1 MIIGTQLVKK
11 VRRMVDTYAHLIFEQ
26 MRVLPVQALETRE
39 HLRSVPDAQAGWRE
53 VEPGFLWGKAWES
66 AWFRSSLH
74 IDDSLAGETLYL
86 RACTGAL
93 ETLLWVNGEPRG
105 IYNHPVEAAAL
116 GGHHTLLLT
125 APREMGATV
134 EIALESYAGHPIPG
148 TQPFALEN
156 KRRQGIK
163 EPTFQRTYESL
174 TVMKRR
180 DEVKDFVFDLLA
192 LCQLWERLPEESF
205 RRGAVARGLAA
216 IFDLA
221 PQFPDEQAV
230 GDWLPA
236 LSQARETMR
245 PLLEARNGSSAPS
258 AALIGHSHMDT
269 AWLWPIDETIR
280 KCARTYSNALSL
292 MEQYPEYSFIQST
305 PLHAEWMRQ
314 YYPAIFEKIVQR
326 VAEGRWEPNGGMWI
340 ECDCNLTGGESMIR
354 QFLKGQAF
362 TRQHFNYRADTFW
375 LPDTFGYSAA
385 IPQILHGCGIRYFLT
400 TKLTWNESNTFPYD
414 TFWWHGLDG
423 SRVLTHFN
431 DIHCWPDPATLI
443 NKIEGGGPKDFRSVE
458 NYVLHK
464 DVNDRRLIS
473 CGGGPQFE
481 MIEMA
486 RRCVDLEGCPKAAH
500 TTVSQFMTELEA
512 TSRNVPAY
520 HGELYFEGHRGSL
533 TQMATIKRS
542 NRKAELALRDAE
554 FLATLAGLRTLP
566 SPRQE
571 IAALYDTLL
580 INQFHDIL
588 PGTSIPEVHTRA
600 IRELAEV
607 IAGAESVCTTLL
619 GHPEGDAVTVW
630 NTLSWERSGVLTLPD
645 PGQDLIPADGS
656 LRCQRVTDLQ
666 NRSLLLVEGWSVP
679 ALSGSTL
686 SFTPGVS
693 SSGSAFRWTSP
704 ILETPLLRVEFDEAG
719 FLRSLRDRKADRE
732 ICAHGLALNTFL
744 CGEDV
749 PESWDNWNIDADQ
762 RRKMLPQRELI
773 SRAVVADG
781 MLQFR
786 LRSTYRIGKQSTL
799 RQDMI
804 FLADSTRI
812 EFETEVDWQE
822 RHQLLKVAFPVNIAT
837 SSARHEI
844 QFGHI
849 ERTTRPRNSYEQAM
863 FEVCNHKWSDVSESR
878 YGVALLND
886 GKYGISVEGAEMR
899 LTLLKSGCL
908 PDPRA
913 DHGLHRFTYALVP
926 HAGGF
931 RADSVV
937 RPAYELNV
945 PLRIGGATDVSAGP
959 LLEVEDSNII
969 VEAIKPAE
977 DGNGFI
983 VRLYECERASG
994 ETVLRFSR
1002 QPAEVLRTNMLE
1014 EPIGTLS
1021 SENCLITLPYRAFEI
1036 ITLRVLMHQQ
1046 AASVSD

>member
-26 MRVLPVQALETRE
+26 VRLLPVQAMETRE
-39 HLRSVPDAQAGWRE
+39 HLRAVPDATAGWRDI
-53 VEPGFLWGKAWES
+53 EPGFLWGRAWES

-74 IDDSLAGETLYL
+74 VDESLAGVPLYL

-116 GGHHTLLLT
+116 GGHHTLLLAT
-125 APREMGATV
+125 PQQAGATL

-156 KRRQGIK
+156 KRRQGMK

-205 RRGAVARGLAA
+205 RRGAVARGLATV
-216 IFDLA
+216 FDIV
-221 PQFPDEQAV
+221 PQFPEEHAV
-230 GDWLPA
+230 EEWLPS
-236 LSQARETMR
+236 LCEARAAMR

-305 PLHAEWMRQ
+305 PLHADWMRQ

-362 TRQHFNYRADTFW
+362 TREHFNYRADTFW

-473 CGGGPQFE
+473 YGFGDGGGGPQFE

-486 RRCVDLEGCPKAAH
+486 RRCVDLEGCPKAEH
-500 TTVSQFMTELEA
+500 TTASKFMTELEA

-533 TQMATIKRS
+533 TQMAAIKRS

-554 FLATLAGLRTLP
+554 FLTTLAELRNLP

-588 PGTSIPEVHTRA
+588 PGTSIPEVHARA
-600 IRELAEV
+600 IRELADV
-607 IAGAESVCTTLL
+607 VAGTESVCTTML
-619 GHPEGDAVTVW
+619 GHPDGDAVAVW
-630 NTLSWERSGVLTLPD
+630 NTLSWERSGILTLPD
-645 PGQDLIPADGS
+645 PGEHRIPADS
-656 LRCQRVTDLQ
+656 SIRSQRVTDLH
-666 NRSLLLVEGWSVP
+666 NRSFSWSMV
-679 ALSGSTL
+679 
-686 SFTPGVS
+686 
-693 SSGSAFRWTSP
+693 
-704 ILETPLLRVEFDEAG
+704 
-719 FLRSLRDRKADRE
+719 
-732 ICAHGLALNTFL
+732 
-744 CGEDV
+744 
-749 PESWDNWNIDADQ
+749 
-762 RRKMLPQRELI
+762 
-773 SRAVVADG
+773 
-781 MLQFR
+781 
-786 LRSTYRIGKQSTL
+786 
-799 RQDMI
+799 
-804 FLADSTRI
+804 
-812 EFETEVDWQE
+812 
-822 RHQLLKVAFPVNIAT
+822 
-837 SSARHEI
+837 
-844 QFGHI
+844 
-849 ERTTRPRNSYEQAM
+849 
-863 FEVCNHKWSDVSESR
+863 
-878 YGVALLND
+878 
-886 GKYGISVEGAEMR
+886 
-899 LTLLKSGCL
+899 
-908 PDPRA
+908 
-913 DHGLHRFTYALVP
+913 
-926 HAGGF
+926 
-931 RADSVV
+931 
-937 RPAYELNV
+937 
-945 PLRIGGATDVSAGP
+945 
-959 LLEVEDSNII
+959 
-969 VEAIKPAE
+969 
-977 DGNGFI
+977 
-983 VRLYECERASG
+983 
-994 ETVLRFSR
+994 
-1002 QPAEVLRTNMLE
+1002 
-1014 EPIGTLS
+1014 
-1021 SENCLITLPYRAFEI
+1021 
-1036 ITLRVLMHQQ
+1036 
-1046 AASVSD
+1046 